1 MVDSS
6 TKCKL
11 ANSVWS
17 GQNALVPD
25 FASVM
30 TEIYN
35 SEYKSV
41 SPSGAVE
48 GQKAINSWIED
59 KTSGLIRDFIK
70 QPLMYDFAVVN
81 ATYFKGIWKERFD
94 KGNTKSERDFQKY
107 RRLGVGSG
115 YDASF

>member
-1 MVDSS
+1 
-6 TKCKL
+6 
-11 ANSVWS
+11 
-17 GQNALVPD
+17 
-25 FASVM
+25 M

-41 SPSGAVE
+41 SPSGAE

-59 KTSGLIRDFIK
+59 KTNGLIRDFIK

-94 KGNTKSERDFQKY
+94 KGNTKSERFSNID
-107 RRLGVGSG
+107 GSESEV
-115 YDASF
+115 DMMHLSDKKFAKAVCHTRHTAL